1 MKDIFLKLMFN
12 IPKTY
17 IAITIISLFS
27 EGKKIEKVGNIVANL
42 HDKEKYVI
50 HINNLKQAL
59 DYGLV
64 LKKENRITKSNQ
76 KAWLKPYIDIN
87 EDLRKK
93 NKT

>member
-1 MKDIFLKLMFN
+1 MRVMKDIFLKLMFN
-12 IPKTY
+12 IPKIY

-50 HINNLKQAL
+50 HISNLKQAL

-64 LKKENRITKSNQ
+64 LKKENRI
-76 KAWLKPYIDIN
+76 I
-87 EDLRKK
+87 
-93 NKT
+93 